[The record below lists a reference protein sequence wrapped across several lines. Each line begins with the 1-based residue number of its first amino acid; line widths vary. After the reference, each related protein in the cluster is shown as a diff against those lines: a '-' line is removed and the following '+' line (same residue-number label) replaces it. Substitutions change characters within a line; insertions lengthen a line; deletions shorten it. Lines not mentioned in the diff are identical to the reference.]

1 MSLSEHEAA
10 RAWREKL
17 GLDRSQLSELTGYSR
32 EAITDYERGV
42 SRKRTWSN
50 NPAVYEPRPID
61 RKIMQRYKLTCW
73 GVAAQL
79 RGDKFDWGQE

>member
-1 MSLSEHEAA
+1 MPSEHEAA

-50 NPAVYEPRPID
+50 KDVVYDPRPID
-61 RKIMQRYKLTCW
+61 RKIMQRYRLCCS
-73 GVAAQL
+73 GVEAAL
-79 RGDKFDWGQE
+79 RGEKFNWGQE